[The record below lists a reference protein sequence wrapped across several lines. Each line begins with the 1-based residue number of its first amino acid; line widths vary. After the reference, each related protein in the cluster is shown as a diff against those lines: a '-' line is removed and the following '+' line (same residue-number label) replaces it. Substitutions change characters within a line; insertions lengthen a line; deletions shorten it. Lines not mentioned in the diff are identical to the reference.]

1 MPRQQDQDRRVRRTK
16 KRLRDALAALMREK
30 DLGEI
35 TVRELTD
42 LADVN
47 RGTFYTHY
55 RDLEDLRRQVGQ
67 ELFEELSAVLA
78 GFQAERIRAGSTPAG
93 LQAVLTEVFDF
104 VAENRELFVTILG
117 YGEMEFHTQLR
128 VLIYR
133 MYLREWNGLYDL
145 GDAETTNYYLEFVVS
160 GVIGLIRTWVASGMQ
175 EPSAQMAALA
185 TQMIVQGLPQNPDHS
200 QKSPSFEF

>member
-160 GVIGLIRTWVASGMQ
+160 GVIGLIRTWVTSGMQ

-185 TQMIVQGLPQNPDHS
+185 TQMIVQGLPQES
-200 QKSPSFEF
+200 

>member
-16 KRLRDALAALMREK
+16 KRLRDSLAALMREK

-133 MYLREWNGLYDL
+133 MYLWEWNGLYDL

-185 TQMIVQGLPQNPDHS
+185 TQMIVQGLPQES
-200 QKSPSFEF
+200 

>member
-16 KRLRDALAALMREK
+16 KRLRDALAALTREK

-175 EPSAQMAALA
+175 EPSVQMAALA
-185 TQMIVQGLPQNPDHS
+185 TQMIVQGLPQES
-200 QKSPSFEF
+200 

>member
-30 DLGEI
+30 NLGEI
-35 TVRELTD
+35 TVRELTV
-42 LADVN
+42 LADVI

-78 GFQAERIRAGSTPAG
+78 GFQVERIRAGSTPAG

-185 TQMIVQGLPQNPDHS
+185 TQMIVQGLPQES
-200 QKSPSFEF
+200 

>member
-175 EPSAQMAALA
+175 EPSGQMAALA
-185 TQMIVQGLPQNPDHS
+185 TQMIVQGLPQES
-200 QKSPSFEF
+200 

>member
-133 MYLREWNGLYDL
+133 MYLREWNGLYRPRRCRDHQLLSGIRRFPASLDL
-145 GDAETTNYYLEFVVS
+145 SAPGSPVGCRSFGPD
-160 GVIGLIRTWVASGMQ
+160 GGIGPLR
-175 EPSAQMAALA
+175 
-185 TQMIVQGLPQNPDHS
+185 
-200 QKSPSFEF
+200 

>member
-104 VAENRELFVTILG
+104 VAENRELFVTILS

-175 EPSAQMAALA
+175 EPSVQMAALA
-185 TQMIVQGLPQNPDHS
+185 TQMIVQGLPQES
-200 QKSPSFEF
+200 

>member
-16 KRLRDALAALMREK
+16 KRLRDALAALMQEK

-104 VAENRELFVTILG
+104 VAENRELFVTILS

-175 EPSAQMAALA
+175 EPSVQMAALA
-185 TQMIVQGLPQNPDHS
+185 TQMIVQGLPQES
-200 QKSPSFEF
+200 

>member
-104 VAENRELFVTILG
+104 VAENRELFVTILS
-117 YGEMEFHTQLR
+117 YGEMEFHAQLR

-175 EPSAQMAALA
+175 EPSVQMAALA
-185 TQMIVQGLPQNPDHS
+185 TQMIVQGLPQES
-200 QKSPSFEF
+200 

>member
-47 RGTFYTHY
+47 RGTFYIHY

-104 VAENRELFVTILG
+104 VAENRELFVTILS

-175 EPSAQMAALA
+175 EPSVQMAALA
-185 TQMIVQGLPQNPDHS
+185 TQMIVQGLPQES
-200 QKSPSFEF
+200 

>member
-133 MYLREWNGLYDL
+133 MYLREWNGLYRPRRCRDHQLLSGIRRFPASLDL
-145 GDAETTNYYLEFVVS
+145 
-160 GVIGLIRTWVASGMQ
+160 
-175 EPSAQMAALA
+175 SAPGSPVGCRSLRPRWRHWP
-185 TQMIVQGLPQNPDHS
+185 TQMIVQGLPQES
-200 QKSPSFEF
+200 

>member
-175 EPSAQMAALA
+175 EPSVQMAALA
-185 TQMIVQGLPQNPDHS
+185 TQMIVQGLPQES
-200 QKSPSFEF
+200 